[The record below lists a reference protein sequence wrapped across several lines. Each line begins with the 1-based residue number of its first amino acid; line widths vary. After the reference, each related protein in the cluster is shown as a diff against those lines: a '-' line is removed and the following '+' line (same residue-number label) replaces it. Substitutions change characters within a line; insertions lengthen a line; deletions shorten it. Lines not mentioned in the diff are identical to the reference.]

1 MRSRRIVRR
10 ADSTSMATARLL
22 ALTIGATVL
31 LASATLAHADMQVLA
46 CGQHPNHI
54 FKPVSAYGIQAT
66 DTCPTTAG
74 SQSGSLSLRTT
85 GTYTRGQN
93 ALWQAVA
100 PAGLEI
106 VDAGV
111 PASSMSAAGVNEGNI
126 GDYGGDFYWQGGSS
140 NISSGSSFFGPAA
153 MNSSYFG
160 FQIVC
165 GKSTCGS
172 GSDIIVS
179 NLQLTV
185 HETTPPS
192 LSASGL
198 WEASGWVR
206 GSWPFAASA
215 DSPAGVCFLATDLNG
230 LSLGETTSGDDQT
243 IWHQCNATSISAKVD
258 TSRFGQGA
266 LPFGL
271 LASDAASLQDGANK
285 TLYVDNQPPAVT
297 LSGPTDAP
305 STAGTQDV
313 TATATAGPSGLAGIS
328 CSADGS
334 PAQWYA
340 ASSAQVPVSG
350 VGLHLVQCNAENNAV
365 DGNGVHGYSATE
377 SFSMKIGTPTV
388 AAVAFSQVVN
398 KLRCRHA
405 TETVHIP
412 ARWVKVRLHGRR
424 VRVRE
429 KAHTQRITV
438 TKCHPRTA
446 RRRVTRVVTIRR
458 HGKKVRVRRRKLERV
473 VLEPRSVLTRRQ
485 RVGHGKPAL
494 VFGWLGTD
502 DGVALGGQTV
512 DVLTAADNGS
522 NNYRIAAVTTT
533 APDGSWSARLP
544 GGPSR
549 LVSASYPGSATTEGS
564 VALPVH
570 LVVPANVQLLSAS
583 PRRVPWGGVVRL
595 AGRLK
600 GGYLPRGGAL
610 VRLRIG
616 EGSAVT
622 TYGVREHVRG
632 NGRFTTDYHFGEG
645 QASLHRSFWFQ
656 IASLPMGDYPYAPAD
671 SRRLYVSVGGHPQPL
686 CCRSGQFPK

>member
-1 MRSRRIVRR
+1 M
-10 ADSTSMATARLL
+10 LE
-22 ALTIGATVL
+22 
-31 LASATLAHADMQVLA
+31 
-46 CGQHPNHI
+46 
-54 FKPVSAYGIQAT
+54 
-66 DTCPTTAG
+66 
-74 SQSGSLSLRTT
+74 SLSLRPPHAAPVRAPLGLLLVLAVCLAIAQGAHADEYVIACGPQPNDVFTAVNPYGLT
-85 GTYTRGQN
+85 AQSTCPGGQISLLTNVVGYKHGEN
-93 ALWQAVA
+93 ALWQATA
-100 PAGLEI
+100 PPGLTIASASIPAMREQYVNAG
-106 VDAGV
+106 AQ
-111 PASSMSAAGVNEGNI
+111 
-126 GDYGGDFYWQGGSS
+126 GDYGGDFYWGSSSS
-140 NISSGSSFFGPAA
+140 NITPGETSGSFPAV
-153 MNSSYFG
+153 NSRDFG
-160 FQIVC
+160 FQLVC
-165 GKSTCGS
+165 GKPTCNS
-172 GSDIIVS
+172 LNTPYIAVNEIILGVREAS
-179 NLQLTV
+179 APT
-185 HETTPPS
+185 
-192 LSASGL
+192 LSSPSGL
-198 WEASGWVR
+198 WQTNGWVR
-206 GSWPFAASA
+206 GSWPFVLSS
-215 DSPAGVCFLATDLNG
+215 DSPAGVCLLAAALNG
-230 LSLGETTSGDDQT
+230 QPIAQT
-243 IWHQCNATSISAKVD
+243 QSPTNSAVWHQCAAAPISIPVNTAG
-258 TSRFGQGA
+258 FGQGA
-266 LPFGL
+266 LRLDL
-271 LASDAASLQDGANK
+271 LAADAAAEHSGISK
-285 TLYVDNQPPAVT
+285 TVYVDNQTPTVALTGPA
-297 LSGPTDAP
+297 DAP
-305 STAGTQDV
+305 SSAGAQDV

-328 CSADGS
+328 CSADGA

-350 VGLHLVQCNAENNAV
+350 VGLHLVQCTAENNAV

-570 LVVPANVQLLSAS
+570 LVVPAKVQLLSAS

-671 SRRLYVSVGGHPQPL
+671 SRRLYVSVGGHPQPSCRRSAKL
-686 CCRSGQFPK
+686 CM